1 MSSVVGYARK
11 KGNSLHRGD
20 NPAMKNKRS
29 ARMRTDAV
37 RKTPVQGLNLLPR
50 AKNCTAGQADPHA
63 GRLSF
68 SA

>member
-50 AKNCTAGQADPHA
+50 AKNCTAGQPDLPA